1 MKKIFL
7 VILSLFLFSQVPCFS
22 EIDWEALYENSQ
34 PFGTKLMNDID
45 PYEDE
50 DNFKYAYSPY
60 PLFRTS
66 VVLYYKNMK
75 IDSGYYQLTPRK
87 MNGKYYVFFKTS
99 GRVKYIIPV
108 VKRELVEELFYKKY
122 VPEPKLTK
130 GQAFAKKW
138 KNFWRKVFK
147 DSGKQPPPSS
157 YVEMMN
163 LETCYVLKLYFKN
176 HCYFTVY
183 KKVPY

>member
-7 VILSLFLFSQVPCFS
+7 VILSLFLFSQVTCFA

-34 PFGTKLMNDID
+34 PFGTKLMHDID

-87 MNGKYYVFFKTS
+87 MNGNITFSLRLAVGSNTLS
-99 GRVKYIIPV
+99 P
-108 VKRELVEELFYKKY
+108 L
-122 VPEPKLTK
+122 
-130 GQAFAKKW
+130 
-138 KNFWRKVFK
+138 
-147 DSGKQPPPSS
+147 
-157 YVEMMN
+157 
-163 LETCYVLKLYFKN
+163 
-176 HCYFTVY
+176 
-183 KKVPY
+183 